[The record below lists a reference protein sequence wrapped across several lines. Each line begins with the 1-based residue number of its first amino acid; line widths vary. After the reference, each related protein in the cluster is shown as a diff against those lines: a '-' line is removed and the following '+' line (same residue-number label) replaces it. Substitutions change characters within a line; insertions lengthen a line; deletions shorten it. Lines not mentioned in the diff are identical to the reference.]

1 LRVGTNDY
9 CPEGRK
15 QLTQSVHAAGNE
27 EPGMSSPELKKPMHS
42 DPVPNPRHSDAAVG
56 RLPPSDN
63 AALPLRREARLDAG
77 LIGLL
82 EKRVLFVMSALL
94 FVGLS
99 LFTVIAYRSEAT
111 FYSEILNHARKA
123 GTCAENVMAFEVAL
137 APFRS
142 LAIVRTAALFL
153 SFVLVLLGSLFV
165 LTGIEVAYRMSL
177 ELGEKKAAL
186 ETASPGLVLVTAGAL
201 LVAASLY
208 RGGSPEFRPIPCG
221 QANAVSKS
229 ESGKPVEQLNPKE
242 GTE

>member
-1 LRVGTNDY
+1 MTIA
-9 CPEGRK
+9 
-15 QLTQSVHAAGNE
+15 SAGGNASHRQCMQPVQE
-27 EPGMSSPELKKPMHS
+27 EPAMYSSRTEAPMQS
-42 DPVPNPRHSDAAVG
+42 DPIPNPRHSDAAVG
-56 RLPPSDN
+56 RLAPIDTTAP
-63 AALPLRREARLDAG
+63 LPRREVRFEAV
-77 LIGLL
+77 LIGLT
-82 EKRVLFVMSALL
+82 EKRILFGMSALL

-99 LFTVIAYRSEAT
+99 LFTVIAYRSEAA

-165 LTGIEVAYRMSL
+165 LTGIEVAYKMSL

-186 ETASPGLVLVTAGAL
+186 ETASPGLVLVTAGTL

-229 ESGKPVEQLNPKE
+229 ESGKPVEQLHPKE
-242 GTE
+242 GSE